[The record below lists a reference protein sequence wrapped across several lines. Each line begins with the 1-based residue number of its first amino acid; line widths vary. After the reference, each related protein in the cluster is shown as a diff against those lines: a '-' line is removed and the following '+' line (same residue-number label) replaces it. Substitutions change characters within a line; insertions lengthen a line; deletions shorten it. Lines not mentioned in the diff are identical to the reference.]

1 MALSELLQQF
11 LKINVMIKKIFIHSY
26 LILLILIGCQEEP
39 SESPTKGYLKCYVD
53 ESLYNVIK
61 DEADLFMNLYPK
73 TKIDLIPVK
82 AREGIAA
89 VLNNESEMF
98 VSSRE
103 LNSEE
108 KKYAQKTKSEI
119 RLFKFCYD
127 GIAVI
132 SNKKFVEEKINLL
145 DLKNLLTGKSKKYK
159 IIIPERNSG
168 IFEYISSHLLSKN
181 QLANVE
187 IVNSESDVIKKV
199 STTNN
204 SLGLVGLNTLKG
216 ITGIKVL
223 KVGTNENNITSSVY
237 YEPLAGYLING
248 SYPLARTTYIFLNE
262 IGIGVASGFTTFL
275 TSSEGQKVVMKNDLG
290 PATVPVKLIQLN

>member
-1 MALSELLQQF
+1 MALLELLQQF
-11 LKINVMIKKIFIHSY
+11 LKINVMIKKIFTYSY

-39 SESPTKGYLKCYVD
+39 SETPTKGYLKCYVD
-53 ESLYNVIK
+53 ESLYNVVK

-98 VSSRE
+98 VSSRQ
-103 LNSEE
+103 LNREE
-108 KKYAQKTKSEI
+108 QEFAQKTKSEI
-119 RLFKFCYD
+119 KLFKFCYD

-132 SNKKFVEEKINLL
+132 SNKKLVEDKINLM
-145 DLKNLLTGKSKKYK
+145 DLKNLLTGKSKKYNV
-159 IIIPERNSG
+159 IIPEKNSG
-168 IFEYISSHLLSKN
+168 VYEYITSHILLEN
-181 QLANVE
+181 QLAGAV
-187 IVNSESDVIKKV
+187 IVNSESDVIKKISV
-199 STTNN
+199 TNN

-223 KVGTNENNITSSVY
+223 KIGTNENNITSVY

>member
-1 MALSELLQQF
+1 MKKLFKYFVIALF
-11 LKINVMIKKIFIHSY
+11 
-26 LILLILIGCQEEP
+26 ILLFGCKDEP
-39 SESPTKGYLKCYVD
+39 RETPTKGYLKCYVD
-53 ESLYNVIK
+53 ESLYNVVK
-61 DEADLFMNLYPK
+61 DEADLFMNLYPQ

-82 AREGIAA
+82 AREGIVT

-103 LNSEE
+103 LNNEE
-108 KKYAQKTKSEI
+108 KNYAQKIKSEI
-119 RLFKFCYD
+119 KLFKFCYD

-145 DLKNLLTGKSKKYK
+145 DLKNLLTGKSRKYK

-168 IFEYISSHLLSKN
+168 IFEYISSHLLSEN
-181 QLANVE
+181 QLANVD

-199 STTNN
+199 SIINN

-216 ITGIKVL
+216 IKGIKIL
-223 KVGTNENNITSSVY
+223 KVGTSENNILGSTY
-237 YEPLAGYLING
+237 YEPLAGYLVNG
-248 SYPLARTTYIFLNE
+248 SYPLVRTTYIFLNE

>member
-1 MALSELLQQF
+1 MKKLFKYFVIALF
-11 LKINVMIKKIFIHSY
+11 
-26 LILLILIGCQEEP
+26 ILLFGCKDEP
-39 SESPTKGYLKCYVD
+39 RETPTKGYLKCYVD
-53 ESLYNVIK
+53 ESLYSVVN
-61 DEADLFMNLYPK
+61 DEADLFMNLYPQ

-82 AREGIAA
+82 AREGIVT

-103 LNSEE
+103 LNNEE
-108 KKYAQKTKSEI
+108 KKYAQKIKSEI
-119 RLFKFCYD
+119 KLFKFCYD

-145 DLKNLLTGKSKKYK
+145 DLKNLLTGKSRKYK
-159 IIIPERNSG
+159 IIVPERNSG
-168 IFEYISSHLLSKN
+168 IFEYISSHLLSEN
-181 QLANVE
+181 QLANVD

-199 STTNN
+199 SITNN

-216 ITGIKVL
+216 IKGIKIL
-223 KVGTNENNITSSVY
+223 KVGTSESNILGSTY
-237 YEPLAGYLING
+237 YEPLAGYLVNG
-248 SYPLARTTYIFLNE
+248 SYPLVRTTYIFLNE